1 MANLKYLL
9 AFVLPA
15 LAFIGFEWG
24 GLYSYFTLLFAFGLI
39 PFLEWKWSPSHSNTQ
54 AERTKGKL
62 WFKFLLYLTLPIQ
75 VFLLYSFFRAQM
87 SVGDDLI
94 SFIGNTTA
102 MGIMCGVFGIN
113 VAHELGHSPKLLDRI
128 VARIL
133 LSSSLYMHFYVEHN
147 KGHHK
152 WVGTYN
158 DPATARKNE
167 TIYRFWFRVIPKSYV
182 SAWKISSAE
191 CKRKNRPILFHET
204 FLYSIL
210 QLIICVLFYLWNPL
224 ILFTFIS
231 AASLGIMLLELV
243 NYIEH
248 YGLTRSKVNEN
259 RFELVAPEHSWNS
272 DHILGRA
279 VLFELSRHS
288 DHHANPERPYQD
300 LRSLETSKQLPFG
313 YPAMM
318 VLALFPR
325 KWFQVMHPLLQD

>member
-1 MANLKYLL
+1 MRHLKYFL

-15 LAFIGFEWG
+15 LAFLGFKWG
-24 GLYSYFTLLFAFGLI
+24 NIFSYFTLLFAFGLI
-39 PFLEWKWSPSHSNTQ
+39 PFLEWKWKPNHSNVQ
-54 AERTKGKL
+54 AESIKTRIGFKL
-62 WFKFLLYLTLPIQ
+62 LLYLTLPIQ
-75 VFLLYSFFRAQM
+75 IILLYHFFSAHLN
-87 SVGDDLI
+87 SNINAFTWVGNI
-94 SFIGNTTA
+94 SA

-113 VAHELGHSPKLLDRI
+113 VAHELGHSPKFLDRL

-133 LSSSLYMHFYVEHN
+133 LSTSLYMHFYVEHN

-152 WVGTYN
+152 WIGTVQ

-167 TIYRFWFRVIPKSYV
+167 SLYAFWLRVIPGSYI
-182 SAWKISSAE
+182 SALKISTNE
-191 CKRKNRPILFHET
+191 CKRKNRSFIFNET
-204 FLYSIL
+204 LIYSIL
-210 QLIICVLFYLWNPL
+210 QLILCVLIFIWNPIAL
-224 ILFTFIS
+224 LSFLLVAILG
-231 AASLGIMLLELV
+231 AMLLETV

-248 YGLTRSKVNEN
+248 YGLTRKKVNEN
-259 RFELVAPEHSWNS
+259 RFEQVAPEHSWNS

-318 VLALFPR
+318 VLALFPA
-325 KWFQVMHPLLQD
+325 KWFQVMNPLLTD